1 MISRSIFQA
10 SQVKLHL
17 LSHAEGT
24 SRYTWKYEVYNG
36 NLAITAAQAHGL
48 RQTQKQIICKLHV
61 MFL

>member
-24 SRYTWKYEVYNG
+24 SRYTYNG